1 MLKLEDFKGLT
12 IEDKSDYL
20 YRILHSRVK
29 NDKKR
34 ERNFLVFIYN
44 AEDGDLV
51 EFYDAILHPEKRHQ
65 YMDNQNKKIS
75 QWNEE
80 LKKINKDFTSA
91 RIEMYESLDKNEADN
106 ILNDIE

>member
-12 IEDKSDYL
+12 IENKSDYL
-20 YRILHSRVK
+20 YRILYSRVK

-44 AEDGDLV
+44 AEDEDLV
-51 EFYDAILHPEKRHQ
+51 EFYDAILHPEKRRQ
-65 YMDNQNKKIS
+65 YMDNQNKRIN

-80 LKKINKDFTSA
+80 LKKINKDFASA